1 MNVASISSLLQD
13 AVQLCVVGYA
23 LRLTHRFGTAR
34 VGWSTFSALALL
46 AVLRLL
52 QAPVH
57 MNLLSTPAV
66 STEVVG
72 VLASLLVLVGI
83 IHTGAV
89 LEARRRAEL
98 QEKQMERRVAEK
110 TQELA
115 AANAS
120 LRETAER
127 LEAEIAERS
136 RVAAQM
142 EQTYKDLLVASREAG
157 MSEVATNVLHNVGNV
172 LNSVNISASLVADH
186 VARLR
191 VANVSR
197 VADLLDANSEEI
209 VTFLTTDPRG
219 RQLPAY
225 IRDLGQHLT
234 QQQEAIIRELE
245 FVRKK
250 IAHIKD
256 IVVVQQDYARVSG
269 LAEPVRLSELVEDA
283 LHINTDVPSQ
293 NRVEFIAEIP
303 PDDEIL
309 VERHKLLQILVN
321 LVQNARHACE
331 ESDAKDKRVIVR
343 VSKEED
349 RVKIAV
355 IDNGVGIPHQN
366 LTKIFN
372 HGFTTRKDGHGF
384 GLHSGALVAKELGGT
399 LVAESPGPGLGAT
412 FTLDLPLRP
421 PDTRT

>member
-1 MNVASISSLLQD
+1 MSGHSRA
-13 AVQLCVVGYA
+13 A
-23 LRLTHRFGTAR
+23 TAAA
-34 VGWSTFSALALL
+34 ALALL

-421 PDTRT
+421 PDTRS

>member
-1 MNVASISSLLQD
+1 
-13 AVQLCVVGYA
+13 
-23 LRLTHRFGTAR
+23 
-34 VGWSTFSALALL
+34 
-46 AVLRLL
+46 
-52 QAPVH
+52 

-421 PDTRT
+421 PDTRS